1 MWKNEEINTSTVEF
15 MLHQEDKRVGRELE
29 YRLNVMLGHVEG
41 IFCVRMILSK
51 QMLNLDTNLI
61 LLFLKFLKKFSIY
74 LFFYFFLIYVKFVAI
89 LLLF

>member
-15 MLHQEDKRVGRELE
+15 MLHQEYKRVGRELG
-29 YRLNVMLGHVEG
+29 YRVKVMLGLMWKR

-61 LLFLKFLKKFSIY
+61 LLFLKF
-74 LFFYFFLIYVKFVAI
+74 FFFWCGPF
-89 LLLF
+89 